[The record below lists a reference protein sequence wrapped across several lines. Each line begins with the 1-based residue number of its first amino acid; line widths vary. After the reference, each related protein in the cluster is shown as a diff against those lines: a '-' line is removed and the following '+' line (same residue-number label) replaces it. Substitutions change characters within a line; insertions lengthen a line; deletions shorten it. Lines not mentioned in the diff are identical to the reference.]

1 MGCGCKTNSS
11 DKSEQISFNDKS
23 LGSKN
28 NENLETNL
36 ETNKPNPIVNY
47 LFKIIGFFI
56 GLLFL
61 PIIVLAIIWFM
72 FQLLVLNGDVD
83 MKRIVLV
90 LSSKLKR
97 FNESNVDGIYYGD
110 DDDDDDEEYDD
121 EEEYDEENYEM
132 LDVEDITPRTIK

>member
-11 DKSEQISFNDKS
+11 DKFELTSFNDKS
-23 LGSKN
+23 LDSNN

-36 ETNKPNPIVNY
+36 ETNKPNNIINY
-47 LFKIIGFFI
+47 LFKLIGFFM
-56 GLLFL
+56 GLLLL

-72 FQLLVLNGDVD
+72 FQLLVLNQEVD

-97 FNESNVDGIYYGD
+97 FNESNIDEIYYGD
-110 DDDDDDEEYDD
+110 DDDDEEEEYD

-132 LDVEDITPRTIK
+132 LDVDDITPRTIK